1 MSDKANF
8 DFKELIKLRKISS
21 QEGSGIE
28 IKPEDEIKAEEQEIT
43 FEERQKEAELQ
54 RYNDDSRHRKNLV
67 KWATTL
73 IGLWLGAV
81 VLILVATG
89 MPLLDLSDTVMVTL
103 LSTTTVNVLGLMI
116 IVLNDIFKGREK

>member
-1 MSDKANF
+1 MSDKPNF
-8 DFKELIKLRKISS
+8 DFKELKKLRKISS
-21 QEGSGIE
+21 EDESEIE

-73 IGLWLGAV
+73 IGIWLTAV
-81 VLILVATG
+81 ILILVATG
-89 MPLLDLSDTVMVTL
+89 MPLLELSDTVMVTL

-116 IVLNDIFKGREK
+116 IVLNDIFKGKQK